1 MRTIKTNLLR
11 QDSSSCPRI
20 VVKQPSLHS
29 SGKFVSLP
37 VDQCDDTIFP
47 DRTIFTLENQ
57 LSAGVSLRDTH
68 VNIPS
73 DIGVDEFIDK
83 VVDNFDDNT
92 NN

>member
-1 MRTIKTNLLR
+1 MRTIKTCLLR
-11 QDSSSCPRI
+11 QDSSPCPRI
-20 VVKQPSLHS
+20 VVNQPVLHS
-29 SGKFVSLP
+29 SGKFVNSP
-37 VDQCDDTIFP
+37 VDQCDDSIFP

-83 VVDNFDDNT
+83 VVDNFEDNS

>member
-1 MRTIKTNLLR
+1 MRTIKTSLLR
-11 QDSSSCPRI
+11 QDYSPCPRI
-20 VVKQPSLHS
+20 VVKQPILHS
-29 SGKFVSLP
+29 SGKFVNSP

-73 DIGVDEFIDK
+73 DIGVDEFLDK
-83 VVDNFDDNT
+83 VVDNYGDST

>member
-11 QDSSSCPRI
+11 QGSSPCPRI

-29 SGKFVSLP
+29 SGKFVSSP

-47 DRTIFTLENQ
+47 DRTIFTLDNQ

-73 DIGVDEFIDK
+73 DIGVDEFLDK

>member
-11 QDSSSCPRI
+11 QDYSPCPRI
-20 VVKQPSLHS
+20 VVKQPVLHS
-29 SGKFVSLP
+29 SGKFVYTP

-47 DRTIFTLENQ
+47 DRTLFTLENQ

-73 DIGVDEFIDK
+73 DIGVDEFLDK
-83 VVDNFDDNT
+83 VLDNYDDST

>member
-1 MRTIKTNLLR
+1 MRTIKTYLLH
-11 QDSSSCPRI
+11 QDYSPCPRI
-20 VVKQPSLHS
+20 VVKQPVLHS
-29 SGKFVSLP
+29 SGKFVNQS

-47 DRTIFTLENQ
+47 DRTLFTLENQ

-73 DIGVDEFIDK
+73 DIGVDDFLDK
-83 VVDNFDDNT
+83 VVDNYDDST

>member
-11 QDSSSCPRI
+11 QDYSPCPRI
-20 VVKQPSLHS
+20 VVKQPILHS
-29 SGKFVSLP
+29 SGKFVNTP

-73 DIGVDEFIDK
+73 DIGVDEFLDK
-83 VVDNFDDNT
+83 VVDNYDDST